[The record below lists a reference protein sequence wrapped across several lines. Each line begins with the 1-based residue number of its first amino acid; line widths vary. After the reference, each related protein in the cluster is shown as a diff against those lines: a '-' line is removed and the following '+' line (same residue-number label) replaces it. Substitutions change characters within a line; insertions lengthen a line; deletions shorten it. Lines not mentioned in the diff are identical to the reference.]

1 LALTISAEERLLRHR
16 RLTACHKPFFR
27 MDELFKVSNQT
38 SVRALAGG
46 IAHKM
51 RKGEPVELQAIGAL
65 AVMRSVEAIN
75 LADAF
80 LEPDGIDLAWV
91 PQFITLDGSEGE
103 CIAIRFLVNQLD
115 ASFPQAVPIPR
126 ASRTA

>member
-1 LALTISAEERLLRHR
+1 
-16 RLTACHKPFFR
+16 

-38 SVRALAGG
+38 SVRALGG
-46 IAHKM
+46 AIAHVI

-91 PQFITLDGSEGE
+91 PQFITLNASDGER
-103 CIAIRFLVNQLD
+103 IAIRFLVNRLD
-115 ASFPQAVPIPR
+115 ASFPQAIPLPR
-126 ASRTA
+126 ASHTA